1 MLTTTY
7 FCSRILSQQGGN
19 MKTINKRITEYIL
32 EIIFLIL
39 IIIVTNI
46 IWKNLSIN
54 NYKTT
59 AYTSSNLILDIK
71 NINNQI
77 YLTIDNTKKQDKSYT
92 LYLKVLNNT
101 TDFKIN
107 INNNIENIS
116 NLEKHKE
123 GNEIYYIID
132 SSNIESNNKKDYKL
146 VFIDNIET
154 LDISFDIKEESI

>member
-1 MLTTTY
+1 
-7 FCSRILSQQGGN
+7 

-39 IIIVTNI
+39 IIIVTKI

-107 INNNIENIS
+107 INNNIENIN

-123 GNEIYYIID
+123 GNEIYYKID

>member
-1 MLTTTY
+1 
-7 FCSRILSQQGGN
+7 
-19 MKTINKRITEYIL
+19 MKTINKRITVYIL

-46 IWKNLSIN
+46 IWNNLSIN
-54 NYKTT
+54 NYNTT
-59 AYTSSNLILDIK
+59 AYTSSNLTLDIK

-123 GNEIYYIID
+123 GNERYYKID

>member
-1 MLTTTY
+1 
-7 FCSRILSQQGGN
+7 

-46 IWKNLSIN
+46 IWKNLNIN

-107 INNNIENIS
+107 INNNIENIN

-123 GNEIYYIID
+123 GNEIYYKID

>member
-1 MLTTTY
+1 
-7 FCSRILSQQGGN
+7 

-59 AYTSSNLILDIK
+59 AYTSGNLILDIK

-123 GNEIYYIID
+123 GNEIYYKID

-154 LDISFDIKEESI
+154 LDISIDIKEESI

>member
-1 MLTTTY
+1 
-7 FCSRILSQQGGN
+7 
-19 MKTINKRITEYIL
+19 MKTINKRISEYIL
-32 EIIFLIL
+32 EIIFLLL

-46 IWKNLSIN
+46 IWKNLNIN

-123 GNEIYYIID
+123 GNEIYYKID
-132 SSNIESNNKKDYKL
+132 SEDVLYEKNDYKL

>member
-1 MLTTTY
+1 M
-7 FCSRILSQQGGN
+7 SQQGGN

-46 IWKNLSIN
+46 IWKKLSIN
-54 NYKTT
+54 DYKTT

-123 GNEIYYIID
+123 GNEIYYKID

>member
-1 MLTTTY
+1 M
-7 FCSRILSQQGGN
+7 SQQGGN

-123 GNEIYYIID
+123 GNEIYYKID

>member
-1 MLTTTY
+1 
-7 FCSRILSQQGGN
+7 

-46 IWKNLSIN
+46 IWNNLSIN

-101 TDFKIN
+101 RDFKIN

-123 GNEIYYIID
+123 GNEIYYKID

>member
-1 MLTTTY
+1 M
-7 FCSRILSQQGGN
+7 SQQGGN

-46 IWKNLSIN
+46 IWKNLSIS

-123 GNEIYYIID
+123 GNETYYKID

>member
-1 MLTTTY
+1 
-7 FCSRILSQQGGN
+7 

-101 TDFKIN
+101 NDFKIN

-123 GNEIYYIID
+123 GNEIYYKID

>member
-1 MLTTTY
+1 
-7 FCSRILSQQGGN
+7 
-19 MKTINKRITEYIL
+19 MKTINKSITEYIL

-101 TDFKIN
+101 RDFKIN

-123 GNEIYYIID
+123 GNEIYYKID

>member
-1 MLTTTY
+1 
-7 FCSRILSQQGGN
+7 

-46 IWKNLSIN
+46 IWKYLSIN

-101 TDFKIN
+101 RDFKIN

-123 GNEIYYIID
+123 GNEIYYKID

>member
-1 MLTTTY
+1 
-7 FCSRILSQQGGN
+7 

-46 IWKNLSIN
+46 IWKNLNIN

-123 GNEIYYIID
+123 GNEIYYKID
-132 SSNIESNNKKDYKL
+132 SSNIESNNKKNYKL

>member
-1 MLTTTY
+1 
-7 FCSRILSQQGGN
+7 

-46 IWKNLSIN
+46 IWKYLSIN

-101 TDFKIN
+101 TEFKIN

-123 GNEIYYIID
+123 GNEIYYKID

>member
-1 MLTTTY
+1 
-7 FCSRILSQQGGN
+7 

-101 TDFKIN
+101 IDFKIN

-123 GNEIYYIID
+123 GNEIYYKID

>member
-1 MLTTTY
+1 
-7 FCSRILSQQGGN
+7 

-77 YLTIDNTKKQDKSYT
+77 YLTIDNIKKQDKSYT

-101 TDFKIN
+101 NDFKIN

-123 GNEIYYIID
+123 GNEIYYKID

>member
-1 MLTTTY
+1 M
-7 FCSRILSQQGGN
+7 SQQGGN

-46 IWKNLSIN
+46 IWKNLNIN

-101 TDFKIN
+101 NDFKIN

-123 GNEIYYIID
+123 GNEIYYKID

>member
-1 MLTTTY
+1 
-7 FCSRILSQQGGN
+7 

-71 NINNQI
+71 NNNNQI

-107 INNNIENIS
+107 INNNIENIN

-123 GNEIYYIID
+123 GNEIYYKID

>member
-1 MLTTTY
+1 
-7 FCSRILSQQGGN
+7 

-107 INNNIENIS
+107 INNNTENIS

-123 GNEIYYIID
+123 GNEIYYKID

>member
-1 MLTTTY
+1 
-7 FCSRILSQQGGN
+7 

-54 NYKTT
+54 DYKTT

-123 GNEIYYIID
+123 GNEIYYKID

>member
-1 MLTTTY
+1 M
-7 FCSRILSQQGGN
+7 SQQGGN

-46 IWKNLSIN
+46 IWKYLSIN

-107 INNNIENIS
+107 INNNIENIN

-123 GNEIYYIID
+123 GNEIYYKID

>member
-1 MLTTTY
+1 
-7 FCSRILSQQGGN
+7 
-19 MKTINKRITEYIL
+19 MKTINKRIIEYIL

-46 IWKNLSIN
+46 IWNNLSIN

-123 GNEIYYIID
+123 GNEIYYKID

>member
-1 MLTTTY
+1 
-7 FCSRILSQQGGN
+7 

-46 IWKNLSIN
+46 IWKKLSIN
-54 NYKTT
+54 DYKTT

-116 NLEKHKE
+116 KLEKQKE
-123 GNEIYYIID
+123 GNEIYYKID

>member
-1 MLTTTY
+1 
-7 FCSRILSQQGGN
+7 

-39 IIIVTNI
+39 IIIFTNI
-46 IWKNLSIN
+46 KWNNLSIN

-107 INNNIENIS
+107 INNNIENIN

-123 GNEIYYIID
+123 GNEIYYKID

>member
-1 MLTTTY
+1 
-7 FCSRILSQQGGN
+7 

-54 NYKTT
+54 DYKTT

-107 INNNIENIS
+107 INNNIENIN

-123 GNEIYYIID
+123 GNEIYYKID

>member
-1 MLTTTY
+1 M
-7 FCSRILSQQGGN
+7 SQQGGN

-46 IWKNLSIN
+46 IWNNLSIN

-123 GNEIYYIID
+123 GNEIYYKID

>member
-1 MLTTTY
+1 
-7 FCSRILSQQGGN
+7 

-46 IWKNLSIN
+46 IWKNLNIN

-101 TDFKIN
+101 RDFKIN

-123 GNEIYYIID
+123 GNEIYYKID

>member
-1 MLTTTY
+1 
-7 FCSRILSQQGGN
+7 

-101 TDFKIN
+101 RDFKIN

-123 GNEIYYIID
+123 RNEIYYKID

>member
-1 MLTTTY
+1 
-7 FCSRILSQQGGN
+7 

-46 IWKNLSIN
+46 IWKNLNIN

-123 GNEIYYIID
+123 GNEIYYKID

>member
-1 MLTTTY
+1 
-7 FCSRILSQQGGN
+7 
-19 MKTINKRITEYIL
+19 MKTINKRISEYIL
-32 EIIFLIL
+32 EIIFLLL

-123 GNEIYYIID
+123 GNEIYYKID

>member
-1 MLTTTY
+1 
-7 FCSRILSQQGGN
+7 

-46 IWKNLSIN
+46 IWKNLSIS

-123 GNEIYYIID
+123 GNETYYKID

>member
-1 MLTTTY
+1 
-7 FCSRILSQQGGN
+7 

-46 IWKNLSIN
+46 IWKNLSIS

-123 GNEIYYIID
+123 GNEIYYKID

>member
-1 MLTTTY
+1 M
-7 FCSRILSQQGGN
+7 SQRGGN

-59 AYTSSNLILDIK
+59 AYTSGNLILDIK

-123 GNEIYYIID
+123 GNEIYYKID

>member
-1 MLTTTY
+1 
-7 FCSRILSQQGGN
+7 

-107 INNNIENIS
+107 INNNIENIN

-123 GNEIYYIID
+123 GNEIYYKID

>member
-1 MLTTTY
+1 
-7 FCSRILSQQGGN
+7 

-123 GNEIYYIID
+123 GNEIYYKID
-132 SSNIESNNKKDYKL
+132 SSNIESNNKKNYKL

>member
-1 MLTTTY
+1 M
-7 FCSRILSQQGGN
+7 SQQGGN

-46 IWKNLSIN
+46 IWKYLSIN

-123 GNEIYYIID
+123 GNEIYYKID

>member
-1 MLTTTY
+1 
-7 FCSRILSQQGGN
+7 

-116 NLEKHKE
+116 DLEKHKE
-123 GNEIYYIID
+123 GNEIYYKID